1 MRFNYRLIT
10 IRLTQ
15 NSILMIRYYKT
26 LRGLKKA
33 YGHQIRVSDFFD
45 PQSQVFK
52 NGKNVR
58 LQPTKELQEEVAQAF
73 ARQLYVKK
81 SSQRNFVAKLTSES
95 CLLDW
100 SLFQCFYV
108 ELSKGKIRIGN
119 SLSGE
124 AYNYCI
130 RKFLRSR

>member
-1 MRFNYRLIT
+1 
-10 IRLTQ
+10 
-15 NSILMIRYYKT
+15 MIRYYKT

-33 YGHQIRVSDFFD
+33 YGGQIRVSVFFD
-45 PQSQVFK
+45 RKEIVWK

-58 LQPTKELQEEVAQAF
+58 LQPTKELQEKVARAF
-73 ARQLYVKK
+73 AEQVYTWKGA
-81 SSQRNFVAKLTSES
+81 QENFVAILMSGS
-95 CLLDW
+95 SWLDW

-108 ELSKGKIRIGN
+108 EQGKNGIHISN

-130 RKFLRSR
+130 RKFVLSR

>member
-1 MRFNYRLIT
+1 
-10 IRLTQ
+10 
-15 NSILMIRYYKT
+15 MIRYYKT

-33 YGHQIRVSDFFD
+33 YGGQIRVSVFFD
-45 PQSQVFK
+45 RKEIVWK

-58 LQPTKELQEEVAQAF
+58 LQPTKELEEKVARAF
-73 ARQLYVKK
+73 AEQVYTWKGA
-81 SSQRNFVAKLTSES
+81 QENFVAILMSGS
-95 CLLDW
+95 SWLDW

-108 ELSKGKIRIGN
+108 EQGKNGIRISN

-130 RKFLRSR
+130 RKFVLSR